1 MIVRDSMK
9 ARHWWQESVKPDYD
23 KIHFVWHELKK
34 KVIIDSFPTKLKA
47 PSGENCDPPLVKMY
61 N

>member
-1 MIVRDSMK
+1 MK

-34 KVIIDSFPTKLKA
+34 KVIIDSFPTKLEA
-47 PSGENCDPPLVKMY
+47 PSGANSEPALVKMY